1 MLVISLSLSL
11 SVCVFPPKLLQNL
24 QRLISTLGPVGI
36 DFSMGFVEFQR
47 GGRSR
52 FQAMKPMGRTNTL
65 VRVYQATADG
75 GGLLPPPAALLE
87 T

>member
-1 MLVISLSLSL
+1 M
-11 SVCVFPPKLLQNL
+11 
-24 QRLISTLGPVGI
+24 LGPVGNE
-36 DFSMGFVEFQR
+36 FPMGLVEFQR
-47 GGRSR
+47 GGGSR